1 MLLLGALFGRLS
13 VFSYPGMT
21 ILDVAEPY
29 LLRTVLKQ
37 MAETYGMMYLRFPRK
52 EKGSYYKG
60 TEELTIG
67 KGAVVREGTDAAVI
81 ASGIE
86 VKEALKAAEVLEE
99 KGISVRVV
107 DMFTIKPLDEE
118 LVLSC
123 AEETGAVVTAENHNK
138 IGDFGSAVAEVLL
151 EQMPVPFKRVGVP
164 DCFGEVG
171 DKRFLSEKFGISAA
185 DIVSAAEEVIKRK

>member
-1 MLLLGALFGRLS
+1 
-13 VFSYPGMT
+13 
-21 ILDVAEPY
+21 
-29 LLRTVLKQ
+29 

-99 KGISVRVV
+99 KG
-107 DMFTIKPLDEE
+107 
-118 LVLSC
+118 
-123 AEETGAVVTAENHNK
+123 
-138 IGDFGSAVAEVLL
+138 
-151 EQMPVPFKRVGVP
+151 
-164 DCFGEVG
+164 
-171 DKRFLSEKFGISAA
+171 FLSGLWICLQSNLWMKNWCFPAQ
-185 DIVSAAEEVIKRK
+185 KRQGPL